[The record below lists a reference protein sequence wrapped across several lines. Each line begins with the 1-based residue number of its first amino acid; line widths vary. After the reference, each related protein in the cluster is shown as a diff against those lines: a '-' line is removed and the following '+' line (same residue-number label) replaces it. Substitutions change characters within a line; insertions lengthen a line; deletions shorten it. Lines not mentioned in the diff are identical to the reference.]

1 MLHME
6 QKSYKSDYR
15 FEIVDILLKEKIE
28 IARRTV
34 AKYRDVLG
42 ILPSSRRK
50 KYFYVPIE
58 EIKGSLTNSEE
69 QEIAFGLKALIVYV
83 RIDENIE
90 TGLVEDSLRNIQGVS
105 SLDIIDYRRALE

>member
-1 MLHME
+1 MGTALI
-6 QKSYKSDYR
+6 K
-15 FEIVDILLKEKIE
+15 LKIMPESPDTDLNSIKTK
-28 IARRTV
+28 AV
-34 AKYRDVLG
+34 KA
-42 ILPSSRRK
+42 
-50 KYFYVPIE
+50 IE